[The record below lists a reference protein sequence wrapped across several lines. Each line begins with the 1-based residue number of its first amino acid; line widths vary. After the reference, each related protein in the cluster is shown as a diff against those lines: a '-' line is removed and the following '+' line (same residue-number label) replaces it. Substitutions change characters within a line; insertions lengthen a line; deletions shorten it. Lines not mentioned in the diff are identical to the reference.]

1 MTKKH
6 NRNLSLS
13 TQKNERTDLKMPK
26 NLQLIDE
33 ELTEAL
39 KKYPVWQKE
48 SELEAL
54 INTFIR
60 TENNNLRAVID
71 EYFPRAV
78 INGKYDPKD
87 SDRVGHCL
95 RFIIKLFEAYGDL
108 KKNHECINMTTL
120 LLRGEKL
127 SGHPITADDKEL
139 IDSIASPLLLSEK
152 QFFEMIELPV
162 DAIQTEQ
169 NYIYSDDK
177 GRLKV
182 NEFALTNCLKRDFIY
197 DSGIFFSVNGVVDDI
212 EVKQRIYSLVKRIVQ
227 NRIDTVVQSVFSNM
241 KHNDDYPELPIDCEK
256 IHVGN
261 GTLTKDDSGQ
271 FTVFSPKKEICRNRI
286 ATNYYKTAE
295 KPKRFLAYLSELLP
309 SNAIRTIQQ
318 FFGVCLIPTNE
329 LQKAVCLLGRRG
341 GEGKSVLIAVMNSVF
356 GDKNTENNHLEDL
369 SKDQFSLANLENK
382 LIFFDDDVSEH
393 AIENCSVLKT
403 AITTKNRQQ
412 VKRKFVQ
419 SHTAQLYTRFFVS
432 GNFVVT
438 GLYDHSDAFR
448 RRLLTI
454 EVNAKKRKEDNPDLD
469 EELKEEKEGILKWLV
484 DGLNDYLQTK
494 KLFVSSDIQKKNDEL
509 MTELDSVEKWL
520 TDSDYLIFGENERA
534 TTKILYDEYVM
545 YCKENCLAYLTSAK
559 SFSTALAG
567 KSVKF
572 TLIPDSNITMPEIR
586 MNKRARGYR
595 GIGITQTCK
604 QRHISETQT
613 ADNEENTKE
622 TLSEKRQYI

>member
-1 MTKKH
+1 M
-6 NRNLSLS
+6 S
-13 TQKNERTDLKMPK
+13 TN
-26 NLQLIDE
+26 NLQLIKEIE
-33 ELTEAL
+33 E
-39 KKYPVWQKE
+39 YSIRQKE

-54 INTFIR
+54 INTFLR
-60 TENNNLRAVID
+60 TENNNFRAVIE

-78 INGKYDPKD
+78 VNGKYNQND
-87 SDRVGHCL
+87 SDRIKYYLGL
-95 RFIIKLFEAYGDL
+95 ILKLFEAYGDL
-108 KKNHECINMTTL
+108 KKNPECINMTTL
-120 LLRGEKL
+120 LLKGENLK
-127 SGHPITADDKEL
+127 GIFRITADDKKL
-139 IDSIASPLLLSEK
+139 IYEIASPILLREEL
-152 QFFEMIELPV
+152 FFEMIELPV
-162 DAIQTEQ
+162 DAIGTEQ
-169 NYIYSDDK
+169 EYTYSDDK
-177 GRLKV
+177 GRLQIDEVTLKNV
-182 NEFALTNCLKRDFIY
+182 LKRYFIY
-197 DSGIFFSVNGVVDDI
+197 DSGIFFSVDGAVEDSTVIGEINKRV
-212 EVKQRIYSLVKRIVQ
+212 ERIV
-227 NRIDTVVQSVFSNM
+227 RKRTDRTVQTVLNNM
-241 KHNDDYPELPIDCEK
+241 KNDTDYPELPIDCEK

-261 GTLTKDDSGQ
+261 GTLTKDDNGQ

-286 ATNYYKTAE
+286 ATSYYKSAE

-309 SNAIRTIQQ
+309 PTAIRTIQQ

-341 GEGKSVLIAVMNSVF
+341 GEGKSVLISIIDYVF
-356 GDKNTENNHLEDL
+356 GEKNTENNHLEDL

-469 EELKEEKEGILKWLV
+469 EELKAEKEGILKWLV

-494 KLFVSSDIQKKNDEL
+494 KLFISSDIQEKNDEL

-534 TTKILYDEYVM
+534 TTKTLYDEYAM
-545 YCKENCLAYLTSAK
+545 YCKENCLTYLTTPK

-572 TLIPDSNITMPEIR
+572 NLIADSNITMPEIK

-613 ADNEENTKE
+613 ADNEESTKE
-622 TLSEKRQYI
+622 TLSEKRKYL